1 MKKLFLSLAVILSY
15 SISAQT
21 TLPPSGSLYIQN
33 YTPHYVGY
41 VIWKSNL
48 GSPATGCTPNLEAR
62 NISNDLMMLKPTI
75 NASTPREANYESNM
89 NTGFTTNPTFPD
101 TPLIERVNINANF
114 NPPYNTGPTTIIELF
129 SGVTTWAGMKIG
141 ITNTSGVNIGGY
153 YFLGASCGTSTI
165 VTDFSAYTNPAV
177 NASYFAFGGADWAV
191 FF

>member
-1 MKKLFLSLAVILSY
+1 MKKLFLSLTVILSY

-21 TLPPSGSLYIQN
+21 PPAGSLYIQN

-41 VIWKSNL
+41 VITKSDLSN
-48 GSPATGCTPNLEAR
+48 PTTGCNPTLEAR
-62 NISNDLMMLKPTI
+62 NISNDLIMLKPAI
-75 NASTPREANYESNM
+75 NSFTPREANYESDM
-89 NTGFTTNPTFPD
+89 NTAFTPNPSFPD
-101 TPLIERVNINANF
+101 TPLIERVNINSNF
-114 NPPYNTGPTTIIELF
+114 DPPYNIIPSSTIGLY
-129 SGVTTWAGMKIG
+129 SGMTTWAGMKIG